1 MRVQERRK
9 KNKRFVKVM
18 EKLNV
23 AKAKNHKSQRPQT
36 ARSYDEHRKKNKR
49 DDSPSHSDE
58 SDSESS
64 DDDCWEEVDN
74 AKTVEE
80 AMYELWKNDPET
92 FYIHGEHVERMIRY
106 RLERGWRAEDID

>member
-1 MRVQERRK
+1 
-9 KNKRFVKVM
+9 M

-23 AKAKNHKSQRPQT
+23 AKAKNNKSQRPQT
-36 ARSYDEHRKKNKR
+36 ARSYDEHRKKNKQR
-49 DDSPSHSDE
+49 DDSPSHSDD
-58 SDSESS
+58 SDSDESS

-106 RLERGWRAEDID
+106 RLEHGWRAEDID

>member
-1 MRVQERRK
+1 MD
-9 KNKRFVKVM
+9 
-18 EKLNV
+18 KLNV
-23 AKAKNHKSQRPQT
+23 AKAKKTKQQRPQT
-36 ARSYDEHRKKNKR
+36 ARTYDEHKKKNKQD
-49 DDSPSHSDE
+49 DDSSRSDE
-58 SDSESS
+58 SDSDESD

>member
-1 MRVQERRK
+1 
-9 KNKRFVKVM
+9 M

-23 AKAKNHKSQRPQT
+23 AKAKKNKSQRPQT
-36 ARSYDEHRKKNKR
+36 ARTYDENRKKNKR
-49 DDSPSHSDE
+49 YGSPSQSDE
-58 SDSESS
+58 SDSDESS
-64 DDDCWEEVDN
+64 DDDGWEEVDN

-92 FYIHGEHVERMIRY
+92 FYVHGEHVERMIRY